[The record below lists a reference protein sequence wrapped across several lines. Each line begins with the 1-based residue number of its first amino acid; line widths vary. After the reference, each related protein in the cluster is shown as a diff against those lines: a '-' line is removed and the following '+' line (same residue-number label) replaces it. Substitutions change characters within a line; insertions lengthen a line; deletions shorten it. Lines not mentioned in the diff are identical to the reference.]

1 MFPGPFGTRTL
12 ATKGAAV
19 FAATLYF
26 AAAVHAQ
33 QSGPF
38 TAWAGAW
45 TGAGRLALSAGANER
60 IRCRA
65 KYDVEGSGLK
75 AKLELRCASDSYKFE
90 LQSDVIYKGGQVQ
103 GDWIETTRKVS
114 GKVEGT
120 VHANQIDVSVQ
131 SASFSA
137 LLSLTTSGDKQSIS
151 IQAPAGS
158 EMSQASIILNR
169 GT

>member
-1 MFPGPFGTRTL
+1 MLPGSFGARALT
-12 ATKGAAV
+12 TKGAV
-19 FAATLYF
+19 FAAALFF
-26 AAAVHAQ
+26 AAAVQAQ

-45 TGAGRLALSAGANER
+45 TGTGSLALSAGANER

-65 KYDVEGSGLK
+65 KYDVEGSGSK

-90 LQSDVIYKGGQVQ
+90 LQSDVIYRGGQVQ
-103 GDWIETTRKVS
+103 GDWTETTRKVS

-120 VHANQIDVSVQ
+120 VNANQIDVSVQ

-137 LLSLTTSGDKQSIS
+137 LLSLTTSGDKQSIL
-151 IQAPAGS
+151 IQAPSGS
-158 EMSQASIILNR
+158 EMSQASILLNR
-169 GT
+169 